1 MALNFLIRMLTIEFI
16 YGIEFRFDVIQL
28 QANILTSDFGVI
40 ILKQEQAFFV
50 CFIFDFS
57 ATFYLD
63 ANNLQSTYYEIKSRV
78 LFWQTIRDI

>member
-1 MALNFLIRMLTIEFI
+1 MALNFLIRMLTIELI
-16 YGIEFRFDVIQL
+16 YGIEFRFDVICKP
-28 QANILTSDFGVI
+28 II
-40 ILKQEQAFFV
+40 ILNQEQAFFV

-78 LFWQTIRDI
+78 MFLQTIHVI